1 MGTRELFAKRAA
13 TRERGTVELGGEV
26 VTVQALTYA
35 ERAEIGRMFR
45 DEDDKDL
52 GPDSVAK
59 RQAVFVARSV
69 ITADGL
75 AVFSDSEADLKLI
88 LSLPASDM
96 ELLDRVIMRLN
107 FPPAELAKN

>member
-1 MGTRELFAKRAA
+1 MFAKRAA

-88 LSLPASDM
+88 LSLPALDM
-96 ELLDRVIMRLN
+96 EMLDKVIMRLN
-107 FPPAELAKN
+107 FPPANLSKN

>member
-45 DEDDKDL
+45 DGDDKDL

-88 LSLPASDM
+88 LSLPALDM
-96 ELLDRVIMRLN
+96 EMLDKVIMRLN